1 MGLAEKWKNW
11 MSRVDVDD
19 LPDEK
24 PAPKKEK
31 EKKKKRK
38 KKGLT
43 VGKNFSNK
51 LRERRRKQSE
61 ALNY

>member
-1 MGLAEKWKNW
+1 MGLAEKWRNW
-11 MSRVDVDD
+11 MSRVDIDA

-31 EKKKKRK
+31 KKKRKKK

-51 LRERRRKQSE
+51 LRERRRKQAE
-61 ALNY
+61 ALDY